1 MKRGMR
7 LAWGL
12 LASAAVAAMTA
23 CGSRD
28 AGDMDKTAAGTTGQM
43 QSEEAETAVSEE
55 EALEDRMLTVAAFED
70 TGTLNPYT
78 GESPAYALDWV
89 YEGLTAMENGVPVP
103 ELAREWEISGDG
115 LTYTFHLRPDVNF
128 PTGARLQRKMPKEIW
143 IWSWDTGNII
153 HICRP
158 WRRSALW
165 RPQTR
170 RRLRYI

>member
-23 CGSRD
+23 CGNRD

-43 QSEEAETAVSEE
+43 QSEETETAVSEE
-55 EALEDRMLTVAAFED
+55 EALEDRMLTVAVFED

-89 YEGLTAMENGVPVP
+89 YEGLTAWRTAFRCRSWPG
-103 ELAREWEISGDG
+103 SGRYPAMG
-115 LTYTFHLRPDVNF
+115 S
-128 PTGARLQRKMPKEIW
+128 PTPF
-143 IWSWDTGNII
+143 
-153 HICRP
+153 ICGR
-158 WRRSALW
+158 
-165 RPQTR
+165 T
-170 RRLRYI
+170 

>member
-103 ELAREWEISGDG
+103 ELAREWVI
-115 LTYTFHLRPDVNF
+115 Y
-128 PTGARLQRKMPKEIW
+128 
-143 IWSWDTGNII
+143 
-153 HICRP
+153 
-158 WRRSALW
+158 
-165 RPQTR
+165 
-170 RRLRYI
+170 